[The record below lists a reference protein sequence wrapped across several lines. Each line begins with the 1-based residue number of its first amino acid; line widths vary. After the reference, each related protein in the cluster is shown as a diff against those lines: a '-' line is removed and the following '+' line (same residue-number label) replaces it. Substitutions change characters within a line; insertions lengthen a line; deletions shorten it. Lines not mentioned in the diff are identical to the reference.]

1 MAILR
6 GDVFIS
12 KLRKFRL
19 SFAVFQ
25 YSSIPVF
32 QSFFSL
38 HIPLSFAN
46 FITLAKNIGRSADHR
61 CIFILIF
68 LLIYFVCI
76 KDYLSS
82 DSGPAKENFMKRVQI
97 QDDEAAQCQRWWRAR
112 KQEIAW
118 ASYVRVVFI
127 SRIFIHTV
135 RKEHFA
141 TLDWTEAGAT
151 KWIAFYLDRKIMLIF
166 RIGLQSCQ
174 ILVIF
179 VKCDL

>member
-1 MAILR
+1 M
-6 GDVFIS
+6 
-12 KLRKFRL
+12 
-19 SFAVFQ
+19 
-25 YSSIPVF
+25 Y
-32 QSFFSL
+32 
-38 HIPLSFAN
+38 
-46 FITLAKNIGRSADHR
+46 
-61 CIFILIF
+61 
-68 LLIYFVCI
+68 I